1 MSGVV
6 AFAAENLRGHG
17 GRPLTAKIAKK
28 CRKDAESVGSPFLG
42 RCTAWRVVEHVFQR
56 LTD

>member
-28 CRKDAESVGSPFLG
+28 CRKDAKSVGSPFLG
-42 RCTAWRVVEHVFQR
+42 RCTACELWNMFSNG
-56 LTD
+56 